1 MHVFYFILFDQVID
15 SSSARG
21 GVLECIE
28 LSSMVDFSMGTI
40 YLMVGYMTSGHGPL
54 HVLRADDQLKLTKV
68 RSSCLSDQLE
78 GERQSA
84 RTQVRARGDILP
96 KAPGRSRARPSW
108 YTGALVRE

>member
-1 MHVFYFILFDQVID
+1 VHVFYFILFDQVID
-15 SSSARG
+15 TSSARG

-40 YLMVGYMTSGHGPL
+40 YLGWVHDLWSWTPARPSGRL
-54 HVLRADDQLKLTKV
+54 ATETDKV